1 MVLEIHNQGQIPLET
16 GDYRK
21 YVEEERR
28 WCSKEVREEY
38 GVSVWKAIKSE
49 RKVIAELELRWE
61 TIENFGRISSML
73 MNPWERS
80 FLCYS

>member
-49 RKVIAELELRWE
+49 RKVFNSRTGIKMGNNRKFWKDK
-61 TIENFGRISSML
+61 
-73 MNPWERS
+73 
-80 FLCYS
+80 